1 MAWSQTKDKEVVC
14 WDNTGD
20 SRMEG
25 QGRREKKQHLVWQV
39 WDLEVRGVV
48 GKEANARSSNAF
60 CALEDLGMW

>member
-48 GKEANARSSNAF
+48 GKEAELF
-60 CALEDLGMW
+60 VH